1 MSEEEPRKG
10 SIRPSH
16 YKVKGQPE
24 CIEIIKMLAN
34 QHQNDV
40 YTDYNRYQAFKY
52 LWRAGKKGDVKTD
65 IEKAITFLNF
75 ALKEL

>member
-34 QHQNDV
+34 QQDRKSV
-40 YTDYNRYQAFKY
+40 
-52 LWRAGKKGDVKTD
+52 V
-65 IEKAITFLNF
+65 
-75 ALKEL
+75 